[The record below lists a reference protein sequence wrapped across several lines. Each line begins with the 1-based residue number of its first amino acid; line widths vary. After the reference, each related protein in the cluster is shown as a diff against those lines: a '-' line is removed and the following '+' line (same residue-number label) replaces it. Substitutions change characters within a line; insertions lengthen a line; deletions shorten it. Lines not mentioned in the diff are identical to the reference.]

1 MSQPRPAAPAKLVI
15 GFLLRDKALAGG
27 VIEELGSFFGP
38 LDLVSPWLPFDFTDY
53 YAREMGTPLYRRL
66 VVYKRLVEQDKLPD
80 IKHITNRIEARGT
93 VQGRRKVNIDPG
105 LLLLE
110 RFVLATGKNFTHR
123 VYLGRGIYADLTL
136 IYRQG
141 AFHTLPW
148 TYPDYADARHQAFLR
163 QARRKLQ
170 RDMKEISR
178 AARDT
183 AGGPEQKGST

>member
-1 MSQPRPAAPAKLVI
+1 MSQPRPAARAKLVI
-15 GFLLRDKALAGG
+15 GFLVHDRTLAGWA
-27 VIEELGSFFGP
+27 VEELGQFFGS

-66 VVYKRLVEQDKLPD
+66 VAYKRLVKQDKLPD
-80 IKHITNRIEARGT
+80 IKHVTNRIEVRGT
-93 VQGRRKVNIDPG
+93 RQGRRRVNIDPG
-105 LLLLE
+105 ILLRE

-148 TYPDYADARHQAFLR
+148 TYPDYADTRHQAFLL

-170 RDMKEISR
+170 RDIKETDR
-178 AARDT
+178 AGHGNAS
-183 AGGPEQKGST
+183 GHQPKGSS